1 MKKAIIRIS
10 LVGVIHILMFELLCQ
25 LSVHWRE
32 STEELAGT
40 FLLVLLLIGLIW
52 GALPAFGKLS
62 NRTIRIICRV
72 ALIVVLFAGLYTVA
86 YFYFWHIRPNLG
98 FYQEP
103 DWVAQHPGFQRQLR
117 TRIEANKWIFL
128 NKPDASGKRG
138 ILTKDAINEK

>member
-32 STEELAGT
+32 SMEELVGT
-40 FLLVLLLIGLIW
+40 FLLVLLLVGLIW

-62 NRTIRIICRV
+62 NRTIGIICRI
-72 ALIVVLFAGLYTVA
+72 ALVIVLFAGLYTTD

-98 FYQEP
+98 LYQEP
-103 DWVAQHPGFQRQLR
+103 DWVAQHSGFQRQLR
-117 TRIEANKWIFL
+117 ARIEANKWSFL
-128 NKPDASGKRG
+128 NKPDVSGKRG
-138 ILTKDAINEK
+138 NIN

>member
-32 STEELAGT
+32 SMEEIVGT

-52 GALPAFGKLS
+52 GAFPAFSKLS

-72 ALIVVLFAGLYTVA
+72 ALIVVLFVGLYTVD

-98 FYQEP
+98 LYQEP
-103 DWVAQHPGFQRQLR
+103 DWVAQHHGFQRQLR
-117 TRIEANKWIFL
+117 ARIEANKWGPL
-128 NKPDASGKRG
+128 NKPDASDKQP
-138 ILTKDAINEK
+138 DIN